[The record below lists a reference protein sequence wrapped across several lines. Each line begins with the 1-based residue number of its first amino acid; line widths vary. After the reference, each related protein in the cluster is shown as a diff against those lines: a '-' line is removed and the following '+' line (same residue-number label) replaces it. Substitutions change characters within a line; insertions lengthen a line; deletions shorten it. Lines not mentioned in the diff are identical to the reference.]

1 VGAEWLL
8 WFGFKERGSSGEGK
22 DQQNEGL
29 CREGSPAGRGKP
41 KTWGAAPLEKKDGFR
56 FRFFCIFFLM
66 LSKLPPQVW
75 LKMKAIYRQNSF
87 FGLQNWSLKFCVW
100 PLISINSL
108 GKKLNWV
115 S

>member
-1 VGAEWLL
+1 V
-8 WFGFKERGSSGEGK
+8 ERRKQPEIKKGGG
-22 DQQNEGL
+22 
-29 CREGSPAGRGKP
+29 
-41 KTWGAAPLEKKDGFR
+41 GAAARRRRLSFLGLG
-56 FRFFCIFFLM
+56 FFL
-66 LSKLPPQVW
+66 LFFVVKITPQVW